1 MTNDV
6 RVRFA
11 PSPTGSPH
19 VGNIR
24 SALFNWLFARHSGG
38 TFILRVEDT
47 DQKRESATGLQDIM
61 DSLRWLG
68 LNWDEGPDV
77 GGPYGPYIQS
87 QRLDLYHRY
96 AQQLLET
103 GHAYRCYC
111 PPERLEALRQE
122 QLRRK
127 DSHVGYDRRCR
138 FLSPAERAELEAA
151 GAPAVVRLA
160 VPLTGQTRFH
170 DLIHGEIVMDNA
182 LIDDQV
188 LIKADGFPTYHL
200 ANVVD
205 DHLMRISHILRAD
218 EWLSSVPKHVIM
230 YQALGWEP
238 PLYCHLPRVLG
249 PDRKKLSKRHG
260 STSVLEF
267 RAMGYLPEALF
278 NFLAL
283 VGWSYDG
290 QIEIMSRDELIQ
302 AFTLDKIS
310 AGAGVFDHQK
320 LDWMNGVY
328 IRALDPADLGERLA
342 PFLARDLGLPES
354 ELRRRYDL
362 TAIAGLV
369 RERIE
374 RLTQA
379 TEKVAF
385 LFAGELDY
393 DPALLIPK
401 KMDAPTTLAVLRRAR
416 SVVLQR
422 GLADQEAL
430 EADLRALAD
439 ELGIKVGLVFGI
451 LRVAITGQ
459 TVTPP
464 LLPSMAILGLDTC
477 RTRLDVAER
486 RLAALIARTD

>member
-1 MTNDV
+1 MTPV

-24 SALFNWLFARHSGG
+24 SALFNWLYARHTGG

-47 DQKRESATGLQDIM
+47 DQKRESATGLADIL

-68 LNWDEGPDV
+68 LDWDEGPDV

-87 QRLDLYHRY
+87 QRLDLYHTY
-96 AQQLLET
+96 AQQLLDT

-111 PPERLEALRQE
+111 PPERLAALRQE
-122 QLRRK
+122 QLRHK
-127 DSHVGYDRRCR
+127 ESHVGYDRRCR
-138 FLSPAERAELEAA
+138 FLSAAEQAELAA
-151 GAPAVVRLA
+151 SGAPAVIRLA
-160 VPLTGQTRFH
+160 VPLEGQTRFH

-188 LIKADGFPTYHL
+188 LLKADGFPTYHL

-205 DHLMRISHILRAD
+205 DHHMRISHILRAD

-238 PLYCHLPRVLG
+238 PIYCHLPRVLG

-260 STSVLEF
+260 STSVLDF
-267 RAMGYLPEALF
+267 RDMGYLPEALF

-290 QIEIMSRDELIQ
+290 QTEIVSRDELVR

-328 IRALDPADLGERLA
+328 IRALDPADLGDRLA
-342 PFLARDLGLPES
+342 PFLARDLGLPED
-354 ELRRRYDL
+354 ELRSRYDL

-379 TEKVAF
+379 AEKVDF
-385 LFAGELDY
+385 IFRDVPDY
-393 DPALLIPK
+393 DPALLVPK
-401 KMDAPTTLAVLRRAR
+401 RLDAPTALDILRRIQAIVR
-416 SVVLQR
+416 RR
-422 GLADQEAL
+422 GVMDQEAL
-430 EADLRALAD
+430 EADLRALSD
-439 ELGIKVGLVFGI
+439 ELGVKVGDVLGI
-451 LRVAITGQ
+451 LRIAITGRP
-459 TVTPP
+459 VTPP
-464 LLPSMAILGLDTC
+464 LLPAMRILGLEAC
-477 RTRLDVAER
+477 RTRLDAAER
-486 RLAALIARTD
+486 RLTALA